1 MEILFVVLQ
10 VVLFGLTVPEFYKC
24 QRWPCPNVVDCFI
37 SRPKEKTYF
46 LWFMLLYSCLCVFLN
61 LMEVL
66 YLIHKYVRNRRKAR
80 QSKSE
85 SDLCG
90 SENYGNHYDGRQKY
104 HRRINGCRPAEVSL
118 EYDQR
123 RALRCSF
130 SSNTSPVDSIDQLSQ
145 IESMT
150 LGSSEDQDRI
160 IAMEL
165 EEQELAE
172 MGDMLVA
179 GGFDQIDDNDGF
191 GKMDGNDGFGGSG
204 TSKIFFVGG
213 HN

>member
-1 MEILFVVLQ
+1 
-10 VVLFGLTVPEFYKC
+10 
-24 QRWPCPNVVDCFI
+24 
-37 SRPKEKTYF
+37 
-46 LWFMLLYSCLCVFLN
+46 
-61 LMEVL
+61 
-66 YLIHKYVRNRRKAR
+66 
-80 QSKSE
+80 
-85 SDLCG
+85 
-90 SENYGNHYDGRQKY
+90 
-104 HRRINGCRPAEVSL
+104 
-118 EYDQR
+118 
-123 RALRCSF
+123 
-130 SSNTSPVDSIDQLSQ
+130 
-145 IESMT
+145 MT

-213 HN
+213 HNWNS

>member
-1 MEILFVVLQ
+1 MRLAMEILFVVLQ
-10 VVLFGLTVPEFYKC
+10 VVLFGVTVPEFYKC

-46 LWFMLLYSCLCVFLN
+46 LWFMLLYSCLCVVLN
-61 LMEVL
+61 VLEVL

-85 SDLCG
+85 SNCCD
-90 SENYGNHYDGRQKY
+90 SEKYYSNHYDELQKY
-104 HRRINGCRPAEVSL
+104 HRHINGCRPAEVSL

-130 SSNTSPVDSIDQLSQ
+130 SQNRSPVDSIDQLSQ

-160 IAMEL
+160 IAMEI

-172 MGDMLVA
+172 MDDMLDA

-191 GKMDGNDGFGGSG
+191 GGGG
-204 TSKIFFVGG
+204 TSETFFVQGY
-213 HN
+213 H